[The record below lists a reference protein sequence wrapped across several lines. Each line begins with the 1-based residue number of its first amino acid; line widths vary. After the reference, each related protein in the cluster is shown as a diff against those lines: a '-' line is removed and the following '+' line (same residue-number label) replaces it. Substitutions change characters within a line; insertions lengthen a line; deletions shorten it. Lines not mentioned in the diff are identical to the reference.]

1 MDFRIFKILQ
11 KLKIPETKKIEEF
24 LTSIFEFSQQMDI
37 NSEILRDVLLE
48 FVNISQAMPFSELPS
63 YIQITKEEIE
73 ELDNKMKQLEE
84 QIAILEKKKSEKK
97 NK

>member
-1 MDFRIFKILQ
+1 
-11 KLKIPETKKIEEF
+11 
-24 LTSIFEFSQQMDI
+24 MDI

-84 QIAILEKKKSEKK
+84 
-97 NK
+97 